1 MSNSQAF
8 CKTGFDLITEVANIH
23 AESIPVFNDEAF
35 RNVIDEVHLQHDQ
48 LTSVFNDALERY
60 NSATTHKDGEGGGDD
75 AVAGNNLGSSP
86 NTEDNSDANANA
98 SLMWRG
104 SEAEATEV
112 MVYHTAILRN
122 KRLLMAYV
130 KKRIDILRELRWTH
144 GVLPEHV
151 KSNLTP
157 QELVF
162 FKEYSKLLSKYMR
175 SAALGGVGLDLTAD
189 PEPPIDPYIQV
200 RVMKEYGE
208 VTFSSGSVHL
218 RPGLSL
224 WLLRDEAHN
233 LLIEGVLRPVT

>member
-8 CKTGFDLITEVANIH
+8 CKTGYELITEVANIP
-23 AESIPVFNDEAF
+23 AESIPVFNDDAF
-35 RNVIDEVHLQHDQ
+35 RNVIDEVHVQHDQ
-48 LTSVFNDALERY
+48 LTSVFSDALERY
-60 NSATTHKDGEGGGDD
+60 NTSAASAAGRADDEGAPTT
-75 AVAGNNLGSSP
+75 A
-86 NTEDNSDANANA
+86 NS

-157 QELVF
+157 QELQF

-175 SAALGGVGLDLTAD
+175 SSSLGGVGLDLTAD

-200 RVMKEYGE
+200 RVMRDYGE

-224 WLLRDEAHN
+224 WLLRDEAHS

>member
-1 MSNSQAF
+1 M
-8 CKTGFDLITEVANIH
+8 ANIP

-35 RNVIDEVHLQHDQ
+35 RSVIDEVHVQHDQ
-48 LTSVFNDALERY
+48 LTSVFNEALERY
-60 NSATTHKDGEGGGDD
+60 NRTHETRDKPAADEDGDGAGSPSA
-75 AVAGNNLGSSP
+75 A
-86 NTEDNSDANANA
+86 NS

-157 QELVF
+157 QELHF

-175 SAALGGVGLDLTAD
+175 STSLGGVGLDLTAD
-189 PEPPIDPYIQV
+189 PEPPNDPYIQV
-200 RVMKEYGE
+200 RVMKDYGE

-233 LLIEGVLRPVT
+233 LLIEGVLRPV

>member
-8 CKTGFDLITEVANIH
+8 CRTGYDLLTEVANIP
-23 AESIPVFNDEAF
+23 AEAIPVFNDEAF
-35 RNVIDEVHLQHDQ
+35 RSVIDEVHLQHDQ

-60 NSATTHKDGEGGGDD
+60 NSSHRTGGDKAD
-75 AVAGNNLGSSP
+75 EDGDGAGSPSAV
-86 NTEDNSDANANA
+86 NA

-112 MVYHTAILRN
+112 MVYHTSILRN

-157 QELVF
+157 QELHF
-162 FKEYSKLLSKYMR
+162 FKDYSKLLSKYMR
-175 SAALGGVGLDLTAD
+175 STSLGGVGLDLTAD

-200 RVMKEYGE
+200 RVMKDYGE

-233 LLIEGVLRPVT
+233 LLIEGVLRPVS

>member
-1 MSNSQAF
+1 MSNSSQF
-8 CKTGFDLITEVANIH
+8 CRTGYDLITEVAKIP

-60 NSATTHKDGEGGGDD
+60 NTQKDGAKWDAANGDG
-75 AVAGNNLGSSP
+75 AVSP
-86 NTEDNSDANANA
+86 SGANENA

-157 QELVF
+157 QELQF

-200 RVMKEYGE
+200 RVMKDYGE

-233 LLIEGVLRPVT
+233 LLIEGVLKPV